1 MKKIIFSL
9 TVISVLIITS
19 CQKNSDLANEA
30 NVSFIIETPKMATRA
45 FGDGTMANDLYYGIY
60 DKSGKLISGISK
72 ISESNKESINI
83 SKTINLRL
91 VTDNTYSMIFWADN
105 ANNVCDV
112 DFENMTMNFNP
123 KIANQETYDAF
134 WAYVEPFKVEND
146 MTITI
151 KLYRPFAQLN
161 IGTNDIETASNAGM
175 TISES
180 KIIVKTPTSLNLK
193 TGEVFDEQ
201 DVEYAYEVIPAGD
214 NFPVINYEYLSM
226 NYLLVG
232 KDKSIVDVEFGYTD
246 GVGDYNRKYT
256 FVPVQRNYRTNIFGS
271 LLTSSVDVN
280 VVIEPTFKE
289 PDYNQQY

>member
-1 MKKIIFSL
+1 
-9 TVISVLIITS
+9 
-19 CQKNSDLANEA
+19 
-30 NVSFIIETPKMATRA
+30 MATRA